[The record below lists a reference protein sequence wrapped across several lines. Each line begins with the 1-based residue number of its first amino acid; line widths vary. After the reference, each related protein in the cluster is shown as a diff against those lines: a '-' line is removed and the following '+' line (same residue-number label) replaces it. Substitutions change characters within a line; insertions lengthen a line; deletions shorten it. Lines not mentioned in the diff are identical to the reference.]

1 MVDFARL
8 NKVRRAIETDY
19 DSWTGEEEKS
29 ACMAYAP
36 FHVAMKQILE
46 LPVPRRDE
54 PVAVSGEI
62 DTERKTKMTYGNG
75 YQGGYAEDHYGRMDN
90 AKEIG
95 ERDPFI
101 DEGPH
106 RLCVLSII
114 EYLHQQKGP
123 TVRITFEVL
132 ASQKHAVGSRVC
144 KLYFLTKPSKFA
156 SQTTDSDRF
165 ADFVKKLK
173 GITNPQHPV
182 GKDCRTLLKDRA
194 AEQLARG
201 MVIDAMG
208 VNTSK
213 NPQKPW
219 VEVYWNT
226 VEQTPETIGG
236 HRRRVE
242 GTPGL
247 LPAAF
252 APAQQTQYAQQP
264 QNGYQQPGGYGSG
277 QQQYQQP
284 MPPAQPPAAP
294 PQQGAPQGGF
304 LSQVPGFAPPQG
316 GNNGGNTGGGW

>member
-19 DSWTGEEEKS
+19 DSWLGEEKPS
-29 ACMAYAP
+29 AARTDKFLP
-36 FHVAMKQILE
+36 AMIAILRM
-46 LPVPRRDE
+46 PVSPWND
-54 PVAVSGEI
+54 PGCVSGEI
-62 DTERKTKMTYGNG
+62 DTERKTKMSYGNG

-106 RLCVLSII
+106 RLCVLSIV
-114 EYLHQQKGP
+114 EYMHQQKGP

-173 GITNPQHPV
+173 GITNPNHPV
-182 GKDCRTLLKDRA
+182 GKDCRTLLKERVN
-194 AEQLARG
+194 EQLARG

-219 VEVYWNT
+219 VEVYWT
-226 VEQTPETIGG
+226 SVEQTPETIGA

-252 APAQQTQYAQQP
+252 APAQQTQYAQQ
-264 QNGYQQPGGYGSG
+264 N
-277 QQQYQQP
+277 QQQYAPPPPQQGYQNQYQQQP
-284 MPPAQPPAAP
+284 MPPAQPPAQP
-294 PQQGAPQGGF
+294 PAAPQGGF
-304 LSQVPGFAPPQG
+304 LSQVPGFAPPT
-316 GNNGGNTGGGW
+316 GNNGGNTSGGW